1 MVCEIAGANYRACST
16 PWLNTIAQPG
26 IHISMDKETAVL
38 GGGCFWCVE
47 AALQQ
52 IDGVESVR
60 SGYMGGR
67 TPNPT
72 YQQVCSGNSGHV
84 EVAEVTID
92 PQKLSYHDLLEI
104 FFTLHDPTTLNR
116 QGNDVGE
123 QYRSVIF
130 FRNEEQKKTAEEVIA
145 ELTRDQV
152 YPGPIVTALE
162 PASTFYVAE
171 DYHQNYL
178 ENNPMQP
185 YCMFVVAPK
194 VQKIRKKYTQRLKTG
209 A

>member
-1 MVCEIAGANYRACST
+1 MA
-16 PWLNTIAQPG
+16 
-26 IHISMDKETAVL
+26 KETAIL

-47 AALQQ
+47 AAIKQLQ
-52 IDGVESVR
+52 GVESVR
-60 SGYMGGR
+60 SGYMGGHVA
-67 TPNPT
+67 NPT
-72 YQQVCSGNSGHV
+72 YQAVCSGKTGHV
-84 EVAEVTID
+84 EVAEVVFD
-92 PQKLSYHDLLEI
+92 PGVISYRDLLHV

-130 FRNEEQKKTAEEVIA
+130 YLNDAQKNAADEVIA
-145 ELTRDQV
+145 ELTRDKV
-152 YPGPIVTALE
+152 FRDPIVTAVE

-171 DYHQNYL
+171 DYHQDYFA
-178 ENNPMQP
+178 NNSTQP

-194 VQKIRKKYTQRLKTG
+194 VQKIREKYAQRLK

>member
-1 MVCEIAGANYRACST
+1 MPTTQIAY
-16 PWLNTIAQPG
+16 
-26 IHISMDKETAVL
+26 L

-47 AALQQ
+47 AAIKQLQ
-52 IDGVESVR
+52 GVESVR

-67 TPNPT
+67 IANPT
-72 YQQVCSGNSGHV
+72 YQQVCSGRSGHV
-84 EVAEVTID
+84 EIAEVTFD
-92 PQKLSYHDLLEI
+92 PSIIRYGDLLHV
-104 FFTLHDPTTLNR
+104 FFTLHDPTTLDR

-130 FRNEEQKKTAEEVIA
+130 YRDEAQKKTSEEVIA

-152 YPGPIVTALE
+152 FQDPIVTAVE

-171 DYHQNYL
+171 EYHQDYYA
-178 ENNPMQP
+178 NNSMQP

-194 VQKIRKKYTQRLKTG
+194 VKKIREKYARQLKTS
-209 A
+209 

>member
-1 MVCEIAGANYRACST
+1 MA
-16 PWLNTIAQPG
+16 
-26 IHISMDKETAVL
+26 KETAIL

-47 AALQQ
+47 AAIKQLQ
-52 IDGVESVR
+52 GVESVR
-60 SGYMGGR
+60 SGYMGGHVA
-67 TPNPT
+67 NPT
-72 YQQVCSGNSGHV
+72 YQAVCSGKTGHV
-84 EVAEVTID
+84 EVAEVVFD
-92 PQKLSYHDLLEI
+92 PGVISYSDLLHV

-130 FRNEEQKKTAEEVIA
+130 YLNDAQKNAADEVIA
-145 ELTRDQV
+145 ELTRDEV
-152 YPGPIVTALE
+152 FRDPIVTAVE

-171 DYHQNYL
+171 DYHQDYFA
-178 ENNPMQP
+178 NNSTQP

-194 VQKIRKKYTQRLKTG
+194 VQKIREKYAQRLK

>member
-1 MVCEIAGANYRACST
+1 M
-16 PWLNTIAQPG
+16 AQTEKA
-26 IHISMDKETAVL
+26 IL

-47 AALQQ
+47 AAIKQLQ
-52 IDGVESVR
+52 GVESVI
-60 SGYMGGR
+60 SGYMGGKV
-67 TPNPT
+67 PNPT
-72 YQQVCSGNSGHV
+72 YQQVCSGKSGHV
-84 EVAEVTID
+84 EVAEITFVPSVITFE
-92 PQKLSYHDLLEI
+92 DLLHV
-104 FFTLHDPTTLNR
+104 FFTLHDPTALNR

-130 FRNEEQKKTAEEVIA
+130 YLNEEQKRTAEKVIA
-145 ELTRDQV
+145 ELTQDKLFKD
-152 YPGPIVTALE
+152 PIVTAVE

-178 ENNPMQP
+178 ANNPSQP

-194 VQKIRKKYTQRLKTG
+194 AQKVREKFADRLK